1 MKMWYQRVLLFAVP
15 VFDLLKRRDFTAIFS
30 KKFTNHLLTITV
42 RCHRT
47 YWEMKL
53 DIQKSQSGNMIL

>member
-42 RCHRT
+42 ESCYDVTEHT
-47 YWEMKL
+47 GK
-53 DIQKSQSGNMIL
+53 